1 MTVIQEP
8 TMGRFSIEVD
18 LANNT
23 DLILVEAGILSADK
37 IRRVRL
43 RGVVDSG
50 ATRLVLPESVATQLG
65 LQMSSTATVRYANG
79 QKAER
84 SIAQGIHLSYGGRES
99 VFNAV
104 IEPDRDSALIG
115 AIVLED
121 LDFLIDCGKQRLVPR
136 DPDRII
142 SEIE

>member
-18 LANNT
+18 LANYS
-23 DLILVEAGILSADK
+23 DLNLAQAGVLSEDK
-37 IRRVRL
+37 VRRVRI

-50 ATRLVLPESVATQLG
+50 ATRLVLPESIVNQLG
-65 LQMSSTATVRYANG
+65 LEMSGTATVRYANG
-79 QKAER
+79 QSAVR
-84 SIAQGIHLSYGGRES
+84 SIAQGVKLAYGGRES
-99 VFNAV
+99 VFSAV
-104 IEPDRDSALIG
+104 VEPARDSALIG
-115 AIVLED
+115 AIVLEE
-121 LDFLIDCGKQRLVPR
+121 LDFLIDCGKQQLVPR